1 MKRITLLLIAA
12 LAIQLSATAQKV
24 RIAAAA
30 DLRYAMDKVV
40 ELYKQKKPGADIQV
54 TYGSSGNAFQQI
66 SNGAEYEL
74 YFSAD
79 ISYPKRLKELG
90 FTISKPKLYAIG
102 YLTLWSNT
110 IDLKAGM
117 NAVLDSKVSKIAIAN
132 PEHAP
137 YGKRAEECLKYY
149 KLYDKIKEK
158 LILGDN
164 ISQTAQYVTS
174 GNAEIGFIAL
184 SLTCAPAMKG
194 KGKYLLIDS
203 KSHSPLKQ
211 AFVMLKP
218 AKNNKLAYDF
228 AKFVSMP
235 DARNIFKNFGFR
247 LPSEKESIVE

>member
-1 MKRITLLLIAA
+1 MKRITLLLIAVI
-12 LAIQLSATAQKV
+12 AIHLSTSAQKV
-24 RIAAAA
+24 RVAAAA

-40 ELYKQKKPGADIQV
+40 ELYTQKNPGTEIQV

-66 SNGAEYEL
+66 SNGAEYDL

-79 ISYPKRLKELG
+79 ISYPKKLKELG
-90 FTISKPKLYAIG
+90 YTISKPRLYAIG
-102 YLTLWSNT
+102 YLTLWSNV

-137 YGKRAEECLKYY
+137 YGKRAEESLKFY
-149 KLYDKIKEK
+149 KLYDKVKGK
-158 LILGDN
+158 LIKGEN
-164 ISQTAQYVTS
+164 ISQAAQFVTS

-194 KGKYLLIDS
+194 KGNYIVIDS

-211 AFVMLKP
+211 AYVILKH
-218 AKNNKLAYDF
+218 AQNNKAVFDF
-228 AKFVSMP
+228 ARFVASP
-235 DARNIFKNFGFR
+235 DARNIFKKFGFR
-247 LPSEKESIVE
+247 LPSEKESIIG